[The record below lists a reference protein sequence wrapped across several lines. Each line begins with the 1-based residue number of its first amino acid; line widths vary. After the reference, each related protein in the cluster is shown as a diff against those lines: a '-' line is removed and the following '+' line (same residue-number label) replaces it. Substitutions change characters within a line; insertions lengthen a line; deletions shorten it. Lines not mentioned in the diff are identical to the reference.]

1 MLNYELMI
9 NDKRFSGEIDYERPS
24 DNYIQ
29 LEMLLKAAPVY
40 YLYKFNDSE
49 DLEKFITP
57 YTALSLIGASGLNDL
72 IELNR
77 LIPEIRI
84 GKNDNKENNHIL
96 LDFITLC
103 VEEIIVTDD
112 FNRER
117 ILDQIGKL
125 NLNRFQQQRRI
136 YNYIN
141 EITGACFNLKDN
153 GKKTKAFERY
163 ISDKI
168 ISILKV
174 ASPKIYDFI
183 NKYKKID
190 SKENSYY
197 LSCFFSG
204 NPKKKEALSDTISN
218 NIKSVLS
225 LLSIT
230 PSSNK
235 QYLKQLKAMKSI
247 CVQQLPK
254 YMEHDRCFAI
264 AQNND
269 SIYFSF
275 SGLWDVD
282 GDFKKGIDV
291 IAKKINH
298 DLFDD
303 KAKWCILTPDVLN
316 YVDIKSPNNQDECI
330 YINPPEYYPG
340 EDARF
345 FSCCERKILAQQ
357 QDLTKYNLFVMFSP
371 CYKCAKPLYE
381 NYKSI
386 TCLLNYE
393 DDERKKKYKDNLF
406 NPKKYKVEKKDN
418 HYKVIEI
425 H

>member
-1 MLNYELMI
+1 
-9 NDKRFSGEIDYERPS
+9 
-24 DNYIQ
+24 
-29 LEMLLKAAPVY
+29 
-40 YLYKFNDSE
+40 
-49 DLEKFITP
+49 
-57 YTALSLIGASGLNDL
+57 
-72 IELNR
+72 
-77 LIPEIRI
+77 
-84 GKNDNKENNHIL
+84 
-96 LDFITLC
+96 
-103 VEEIIVTDD
+103 
-112 FNRER
+112 
-117 ILDQIGKL
+117 
-125 NLNRFQQQRRI
+125 
-136 YNYIN
+136 
-141 EITGACFNLKDN
+141 
-153 GKKTKAFERY
+153 
-163 ISDKI
+163 
-168 ISILKV
+168 
-174 ASPKIYDFI
+174 
-183 NKYKKID
+183 
-190 SKENSYY
+190 
-197 LSCFFSG
+197 
-204 NPKKKEALSDTISN
+204 
-218 NIKSVLS
+218 
-225 LLSIT
+225 
-230 PSSNK
+230 
-235 QYLKQLKAMKSI
+235 MKSI